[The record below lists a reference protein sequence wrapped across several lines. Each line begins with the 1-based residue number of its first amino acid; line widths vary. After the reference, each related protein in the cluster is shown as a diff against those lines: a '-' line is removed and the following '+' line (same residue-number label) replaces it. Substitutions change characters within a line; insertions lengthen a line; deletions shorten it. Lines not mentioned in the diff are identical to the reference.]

1 MYRPCYKTCKKCYQG
16 GDEYANHCLECES
29 GYMFRPGDNP
39 YNNCVVYSDYYYI
52 TPYNQYKVLD
62 NLQCP
67 EESKYIVK
75 DGNKSYC
82 IYDCK
87 ADEIYKYLYD
97 GVCYKN
103 CPANTFNENYVCK
116 EIIDGCNLGKNQM
129 DEKYNINQGTTEIL
143 VRTYLSEFNY
153 TNNHVSLHTN
163 KNYTIIIYENRE
175 CIKEL
180 SLDMPKVNFQE
191 CYDKVKTYYRLEED
205 LIIVIVDKKDKNNGQ
220 TFYSFFHPLSGYKL
234 NAEEICKNETI
245 VVTQNLTSIL
255 SENKESYELQSFLT
269 DQGVNI
275 FDLNDPFYT
284 DLCYDF
290 DNPSDKD
297 IPLSDRIATVY
308 PDVSLCD
315 EGCQMNGINLENM
328 TASCNC
334 KFNDIANSNLI
345 KDNAVLESVVGE
357 VFDLIK
363 SSNILVVTCY
373 KYIFKHFTD
382 SIGGMISIVAISG
395 HLISTLIYF
404 LVGSTKVKKYI
415 YNIFEKFLSFVEK
428 AGFNIESNPPK
439 KSIKNKSLR
448 DDLIKKKN
456 EKKLLVH
463 FNASE
468 KEKKRSNSPP
478 PADNLTKTEKRK
490 ILIDKPNM
498 ENYDIK
504 NTEKEII
511 QFRNKSEKWVKMEKA
526 EKSTKSTKGSKK
538 EKDILTI
545 KTNKSAKSRLKKNK
559 YSSKSKADTES
570 DLVSDDKYKDFFD
583 EYLATSLD
591 DLEYDDAIVK
601 DDRTFCEYFIECL
614 KERQMIAFTFI
625 ATDPIKIRIIK
636 IMLFILNIVLYFVVI
651 GLFYSE
657 EYISQLYNL
666 DKKDNFFS
674 YIPRSIDKFIYTT
687 MVSVVIG
694 YIIDCFFIDEKK
706 IKGIFKREKDN
717 IVNLR
722 SEIVDIIHAIKNR
735 YFAFIIM
742 IFIILLI
749 SFYYLLCFN
758 YVYPKTQIEWVK
770 ASITIFIIM
779 QILSVLKCFLETCLR
794 FLSFKCKSEKLY
806 KLSKLLD

>member
-1 MYRPCYKTCKKCYQG
+1 
-16 GDEYANHCLECES
+16 
-29 GYMFRPGDNP
+29 MFRPGDNP

-103 CPANTFNENYVCK
+103 CPTNTFNENYVCK

-234 NAEEICKNETI
+234 NAEDICKNETI

-463 FNASE
+463 FNASA

-511 QFRNKSEKWVKMEKA
+511 QFRNKNEKWVKMEKA

>member
-1 MYRPCYKTCKKCYQG
+1 
-16 GDEYANHCLECES
+16 
-29 GYMFRPGDNP
+29 MFRPGDNP

-103 CPANTFNENYVCK
+103 CPTNTFNENYVCK

-463 FNASE
+463 FNASA
-468 KEKKRSNSPP
+468 KEKKRGNSPP

-511 QFRNKSEKWVKMEKA
+511 QFRNKNEKLVKMEKA

>member
-1 MYRPCYKTCKKCYQG
+1 M
-16 GDEYANHCLECES
+16 
-29 GYMFRPGDNP
+29 
-39 YNNCVVYSDYYYI
+39 
-52 TPYNQYKVLD
+52 
-62 NLQCP
+62 
-67 EESKYIVK
+67 KYI
-75 DGNKSYC
+75 N
-82 IYDCK
+82 IYM
-87 ADEIYKYLYD
+87 
-97 GVCYKN
+97 
-103 CPANTFNENYVCK
+103 
-116 EIIDGCNLGKNQM
+116 M

-143 VRTYLSEFNY
+143 VRTYISEFNY

-163 KNYTIIIYENRE
+163 KNYIIIIYENRE

-255 SENKESYELQSFLT
+255 SENKESYELQSFLI

-428 AGFNIESNPPK
+428 AGFNIENNPPK

-511 QFRNKSEKWVKMEKA
+511 QFRNKNEKWVKMEKA

-559 YSSKSKADTES
+559 YSSKSKVDTES
-570 DLVSDDKYKDFFD
+570 DLVTDDKYKDFFD

-636 IMLFILNIVLYFVVI
+636 IMLFILILYFVVI

-722 SEIVDIIHAIKNR
+722 SEIVDIINAIKNR